1 MRFPLLLRAG
11 VIAAVATAIL
21 VPIALIQG
29 KIAERRARANE
40 AIAQFASETSGPQVI
55 AGPFLALTC
64 EETYTEEREIKRG
77 GKAETV
83 SEKKVAAC
91 PTAFIAP
98 RTLNVEVGLPVD
110 SRHRGIYPIRLYRAK
125 ARITGELA
133 WPAPAAPNGLN
144 PRTWRAAYLVMAVS
158 DARGVREVRS
168 TPPATQGRAED
179 IDARFTF
186 RSDLGPYAAAKA
198 GEALAFD
205 IALEAIGTSMFG
217 IAPVGDAT
225 DIQLKSDWPHPAFT
239 GSWSPDS
246 RTIAASGFEA
256 RWRVT
261 HHATGGQAAWERAAR
276 ENQLFG
282 NVRAAGVTLF
292 DPVNVYSLSYRATE
306 YGFLFVLFT
315 FGALALTEALA
326 GIRLHP
332 MQYLLVGSA
341 LAVFF
346 LLLISGSEHVDF
358 GVAYLASA
366 VACVAL
372 LTFYL
377 RHPLG
382 TARRAAGFLALFSS
396 MYAALYVLLESED
409 HALLMGSLLVFGLL
423 AAAMVATR
431 RLDWSALSQRM
442 TGADKPA
449 AAA

>member
-11 VIAAVATAIL
+11 LIAAVATAIL

-40 AIAQFASETSGPQVI
+40 AIAQFAAETSGPQVI

-98 RTLNVEVGLPVD
+98 RILEVDASLPVD

-125 ARITGELA
+125 TRLTGELA
-133 WPAPAAPNGLN
+133 WPEPAPPNGLN
-144 PRTWRAAYLVMAVS
+144 PRAYRHAYMVVAVS
-158 DARGVREVRS
+158 DARGIREVRS
-168 TPPATQGRAED
+168 TPAATQGRVEG
-179 IDARFTF
+179 IDARFAF
-186 RSDLGPYAAAKA
+186 RSDLGAYAASRA
-198 GEALAFD
+198 GEALPFD
-205 IALEAIGTSMFG
+205 IALETIGTSSFA

-225 DIQLKSDWPHPAFT
+225 RIHLASDWSHPSFT
-239 GSWSPDS
+239 GSWSPDEREVS
-246 RTIAASGFEA
+246 ARGFDA

-261 HHATGGQAAWERAAR
+261 HHATGGQGLWESDAR
-276 ENQLFG
+276 EGRLFSMA
-282 NVRAAGVTLF
+282 RSAGVTLF
-292 DPVNVYSLSYRATE
+292 DPINVYSLSYRATE

-315 FGALALTEALA
+315 FGALALTEVVA
-326 GIRLHP
+326 GVRLHP
-332 MQYLLVGSA
+332 IQYLLVGSA

-346 LLLISGSEHVDF
+346 LLLMSVSEHVAF
-358 GVAYLASA
+358 GVAYAASA
-366 VACVAL
+366 IACVAL

-382 TARRAAGFLALFSS
+382 TAMRAAGFLGLFAAMYGALFVI
-396 MYAALYVLLESED
+396 LKSED
-409 HALLMGSLLVFGLL
+409 HAMLMGSLLVFALL
-423 AAAMVATR
+423 AVAMLATR
-431 RLDWSALSQRM
+431 KLDWSGLAARM
-442 TGADKPA
+442 AS
-449 AAA
+449 